1 MEAGTV
7 WSIVLAIIAYS
18 LLNIG
23 LVLEKKGAAEL
34 PGIES
39 AGAAG
44 SIRNFLKN
52 RTWLI
57 GFLLTNLQMIPLW
70 MAMGLGSIS
79 LVAPMMGV
87 GMVVLVVFSVFY
99 LKEPF
104 NGVMLAGIAVTVAG
118 IAVLGAIN
126 PGKEVLLTFDRTVE
140 SVAQAGPLAWLTGL
154 IAGSIVPAV
163 VCRAMGWRYADILFG
178 LAAGFAASIG
188 LVGAKLMMAGTAIE
202 GGSLGDNL
210 VRWPFWVFVALMASG
225 NAGSLVLQQF
235 GFQKGRAIVLAPI
248 FAVCTVVF
256 PALTGVVAF
265 DEWAR
270 FDPAVVWAKSAAI
283 LAVVAGVAILSVA
296 SARGHSVAPAPAGAT
311 VE

>member
-7 WSIVLAIIAYS
+7 WSIVLAIVAYS

-57 GFLLTNLQMIPLW
+57 GFILTNVQMVPLW

-99 LKEPF
+99 LKEPI
-104 NGVMLAGIAVTVAG
+104 NAVMLAGIALTIAG

-126 PGKEVLLTFDRTVE
+126 PGRETLLTFDRTVE
-140 SVAQAGPLAWLTGL
+140 SVAQAGPLAWLAGL
-154 IAGSIVPAV
+154 VAGSILPVV
-163 VCRAMGWRYADILFG
+163 VCRAMGWRLADVLFG

-188 LVGAKLMMAGTAIE
+188 LVGSKLMMAGTAIE

-210 VRWPFWVFVALMASG
+210 ARWPFWVFVALMASG
-225 NAGSLVLQQF
+225 NAASMVLQQF

-270 FDPAVVWAKSAAI
+270 FDPWVVWAKSAAV
-283 LAVVAGVAILSVA
+283 LAIVAGVAVLSAA
-296 SARGHSVAPAPAGAT
+296 SAGSQPAVPAAAT